1 MRPQHRVGR
10 RAAAAALTVAGGAA
24 LLAGCGTGGELRSAG
39 PAPEAIGPTLLWPEL
54 PPASAAPY
62 DYGEGE
68 TARIPGITVPGG
80 DVHRLNPVAVVQA
93 GLAARPDRSSGT
105 ADLPAETVRRIKA
118 CRTAPKECPV
128 LRPYYRDLTGDGKDE
143 MVLALRLG
151 DRQLSVRVYMPESG
165 GLTRIMST
173 SDAVISVE
181 LAGRDL
187 IMRAPS
193 AITGYEYRTA
203 WSWDDRQRAML
214 PTQDEILRMPP
225 RGDQDRRRTPGEHP
239 STAAPA
245 RPTARPSAG
254 TAAPSS
260 AAGTAP
266 APSAAVSAERR

>member
-1 MRPQHRVGR
+1 MRAQHRAGR
-10 RAAAAALTVAGGAA
+10 RAATAALAVTGAA

-39 PAPEAIGPTLLWPEL
+39 RAPEAIGPARLWPEL

-80 DVHRLNPVAVVQA
+80 DVHRLNPVTVVQA
-93 GLAARPDRSSGT
+93 GLAARPDRSSG
-105 ADLPAETVRRIKA
+105 ADDLPAEAVRRIKA
-118 CRTAPKECPV
+118 CRTAPRSCPV

-143 MVLALRLG
+143 MVLAIRLTG
-151 DRQLSVRVYMPESG
+151 RQLSVRVYMPESG

-203 WSWDDRQRAML
+203 WSWDGSQRAML

-225 RGDQDRRRTPGEHP
+225 RTGQDRRTPGEHP
-239 STAAPA
+239 STAPTHAP
-245 RPTARPSAG
+245 PSAL
-254 TAAPSS
+254 PPDE
-260 AAGTAP
+260 TAP
-266 APSAAVSAERR
+266 APSATVSAERR